1 MAFLIRR
8 QNFQRGHALTDTNQ
22 NGCLTVGEGVTLNG
36 TFTVPDSASISGN
49 IEGEITARE
58 LILTSTAVIR
68 GKVTADVIDLRG
80 EIYDTLIAKK
90 SLFIRSTGKV
100 VGTVQ
105 YAEIEIEKGGELQGT
120 MQKIE
125 PPAAPTAY
133 VAPTGPNQSDSTS
146 GT

>member
-1 MAFLIRR
+1 M
-8 QNFQRGHALTDTNQ
+8 TDSNQ

-36 TFTVPDSASISGN
+36 IFNVPDSASISGN

-58 LILTSTAVIR
+58 LILTGTAVIR
-68 GKVTADVIDLRG
+68 GKVTADIIDLRG
-80 EIYDTLIAKK
+80 EIYDTLVARK

-125 PPAAPTAY
+125 LPPAPTASP
-133 VAPTGPNQSDSTS
+133 AFTPPGLPDQTDSRN
-146 GT
+146 

>member
-1 MAFLIRR
+1 MSD
-8 QNFQRGHALTDTNQ
+8 NNQ
-22 NGCLTVGEGVTLNG
+22 TGCLTVGEGVILHG
-36 TFTVPDSASISGN
+36 TFVVPDSASISGN

-58 LILTSTAVIR
+58 LILTNTAVIR

-80 EIYDTLIAKK
+80 EIYDTLVARK

-120 MQKIE
+120 MQKID
-125 PPAAPTAY
+125 PPVVPATH
-133 VAPTGPNQSDSTS
+133 VASGKPDTS
-146 GT
+146 GTIPGPERV

>member
-1 MAFLIRR
+1 MSD
-8 QNFQRGHALTDTNQ
+8 NNQ
-22 NGCLTVGEGVTLNG
+22 AGCLTVGEGVILQG
-36 TFTVPDSASISGN
+36 TFVVPDSASISGN

-80 EIYDTLIAKK
+80 EIYDTLVARK

-100 VGTVQ
+100 VGVVQ

-120 MQKIE
+120 MQKID
-125 PPAAPTAY
+125 PPVISANHA
-133 VAPTGPNQSDSTS
+133 TS
-146 GT
+146 GKSDTSDDSGSERV

>member
-1 MAFLIRR
+1 M
-8 QNFQRGHALTDTNQ
+8 TDTNQ
-22 NGCLTVGEGVTLNG
+22 NGCLTVGEGVVLNG
-36 TFTVPDSASISGN
+36 TFTVPESASISGN

-125 PPAAPTAY
+125 PATVSPAYAAS
-133 VAPTGPNQSDSTS
+133 TGPGHPDSTS
-146 GT
+146 EA

>member
-1 MAFLIRR
+1 MS
-8 QNFQRGHALTDTNQ
+8 DTNQ
-22 NGCLTVGEGVTLNG
+22 NGCLTVGEGVILNG
-36 TFTVPDSASISGN
+36 TFIVPESASISGN

-90 SLFIRSTGKV
+90 SLFIRSTGKI

-125 PPAAPTAY
+125 PAPVAPAYAAPTGSGH
-133 VAPTGPNQSDSTS
+133 PDSTPEA
-146 GT
+146 

>member
-1 MAFLIRR
+1 ML
-8 QNFQRGHALTDTNQ
+8 Q
-22 NGCLTVGEGVTLNG
+22 G

-49 IEGEITARE
+49 VEGEITARE

-68 GKVTADVIDLRG
+68 GKVTADIIDLRG
-80 EIYDTLIAKK
+80 EIYDTIVAKK

-125 PPAAPTAY
+125 PPPPPAYAIPT
-133 VAPTGPNQSDSTS
+133 PPDQSEPPRT
-146 GT
+146 